1 MHIINLNLFFQGT
14 YFDRD
19 DVALHGFAK
28 RFFDNSVEERQH
40 AEKLIKYQNMR
51 GGRVVFH
58 NIEKPMTN
66 EW

>member
-1 MHIINLNLFFQGT
+1 MKCFSLQAT

-28 RFFDNSVEERQH
+28 RFKENSHEERDH
-40 AEKLIKYQNMR
+40 AEKLIEYQNKR
-51 GGRVVFH
+51 GGRVVFAP
-58 NIEKPMTN
+58 IDKPHTT

>member
-1 MHIINLNLFFQGT
+1 MLMKCFSLQAT

-28 RFFDNSVEERQH
+28 RFKENSHEEREH
-40 AEKLIKYQNMR
+40 AEKLIEYQNKR
-51 GGRVVFH
+51 GVRVVFAQ
-58 NIEKPMTN
+58 IDKPQTT